1 MRSSLAAT
9 ALSASLS
16 ARLYKRSL
24 TSLTRQVFAQR
35 GATLRR
41 RGHWSLMWHGAALGS
56 GIMGRQWKRNK
67 LGNYLVVVQLIHRP
81 SWDEISCTTTEIAQL
96 VPFFTA

>member
-1 MRSSLAAT
+1 
-9 ALSASLS
+9 
-16 ARLYKRSL
+16 
-24 TSLTRQVFAQR
+24 
-35 GATLRR
+35 
-41 RGHWSLMWHGAALGS
+41 MWHGAALGS